1 MKLFDS
7 VKKEWLRNEARG
19 EEWSKEKAKSI
30 LDAVLPQVL
39 AYDEEK
45 DGYWLSLEWRPNFAE
60 YCYLWDRRFCWM
72 YQNNIYN
79 YLCAEYTAEGYIKEV
94 TDKRVVFREE

>member
-1 MKLFDS
+1 MWLDYLCGFPTIREWYGMQTG
-7 VKKEWLRNEARG
+7 KEQPPVG
-19 EEWSKEKAKSI
+19 SK
-30 LDAVLPQVL
+30 
-39 AYDEEK
+39 
-45 DGYWLSLEWRPNFAE
+45 WRPNFAE

-79 YLCAEYTAEGYIKEV
+79 YLCAEYTAEGYTKEV